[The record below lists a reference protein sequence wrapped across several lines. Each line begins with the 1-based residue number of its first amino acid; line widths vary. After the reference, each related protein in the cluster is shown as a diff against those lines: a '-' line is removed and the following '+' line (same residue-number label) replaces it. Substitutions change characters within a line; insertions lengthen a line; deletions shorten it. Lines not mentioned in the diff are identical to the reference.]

1 MRQSGILYVF
11 AGLTVRHNEVLYVF
25 GSLSGVF
32 VFFVSLSVKQ
42 SVMLYVFM
50 RLSVR

>member
-1 MRQSGILYVF
+1 M
-11 AGLTVRHNEVLYVF
+11 EVLYVF

-42 SVMLYVFM
+42 SGLKGCCVFEVS
-50 RLSVR
+50 LSVSLSGIFICFCQSE